1 MRKIFIMLS
10 VLFLMSCNFSEPSIE
25 NSSTPILKIY
35 DDFYIVDTCEGSETL
50 ERPKYL
56 YLTHLINKP
65 SEQVYLY
72 SNLQFVVGD
81 TLTMIKK

>member
-10 VLFLMSCNFSEPSIE
+10 VFFLISCNFSEPPIE
-25 NSSTPILKIY
+25 NPSTQILKIY
-35 DDFYIVDTCEGSETL
+35 DDFYIVDTCEGSKTP

-56 YLTHLINKP
+56 YLTHLANKP
-65 SEQVYLY
+65 TEEVYLY